1 MKLITNN
8 PVAWNS
14 PDHLYP
20 CGTAHDN
27 STDYNFITEIENFF
41 NNKQLN
47 FLDIGCSGG
56 QLVVDFNN
64 RGHNAIGIEGSDYSI
79 IHNRANWPTYYNKLL
94 FTCDAT
100 KPYTITDDNDVN
112 VKFDCITAWEV
123 IEHIAPEE
131 LNQFFTNIINHMD
144 ENSIFVGSISEH
156 PSYWDY
162 GGVTRQLHQSVFDK
176 QYWMG
181 EILPK
186 YFKVENYPFTYKVRY
201 EETSFWVK
209 LMKK

>member
-1 MKLITNN
+1 MKVITNY
-8 PVAWNS
+8 PIAVNS

-20 CGTAHDN
+20 CGTAYNN
-27 STDYNFITEIENFF
+27 STDHNFITEIENYFG
-41 NNKQLN
+41 NTRIN
-47 FLDIGCSGG
+47 FLDIGCAGG

-64 RGHNAIGIEGSDYSI
+64 RGHLAIGLEGSDYSV
-79 IHNRANWPTYYNKLL
+79 IHSRANWPTYHNKLL

-100 KPYTITDDNDVN
+100 MPYTIVDDNN
-112 VKFDCITAWEV
+112 QQIKFNCISAWEV

-131 LNQFFTNIINHMD
+131 LDQFFMNVINHMHD
-144 ENSIFVGSISEH
+144 TAIFVGSISEH

-162 GGVTRQLHQSVFDK
+162 DGQTRQLHQSIFSK
-176 QYWMG
+176 NYWID

-186 YFKVENYPFTYKVRY
+186 YFKVEEYPFIYKVRY